1 MMGQKAAALDDSLP
15 HAHIILSQVFLW
27 KKEYEQA
34 IAEGER
40 AITVDQNNADAYR
53 SLAEVRYFCGMPQEG
68 IALMER
74 AMRLHPRYPPMY
86 EFTLGGNYRA
96 AGRYEEAIHTLKQS
110 LSRNPNIINAHFNL
124 AVIYSE
130 SNREEEAEAEVAEAL
145 RLSPQWSLERW
156 RRNVPF
162 QNPAEI
168 ERFVVALRKAGLK

>member
-1 MMGQKAAALDDSLP
+1 
-15 HAHIILSQVFLW
+15 
-27 KKEYEQA
+27 
-34 IAEGER
+34 
-40 AITVDQNNADAYR
+40 
-53 SLAEVRYFCGMPQEG
+53 
-68 IALMER
+68 
-74 AMRLHPRYPPMY
+74 MRLHPRYPPMY
-86 EFTLGGNYRA
+86 EFTLGVNYRA

-145 RLSPQWSLERW
+145 RLNPQWSLERW

-162 QNPAEI
+162 KNPAEI